1 MHFASDMMNLRHE
14 IDALHRERRKMVDRL
29 HRFGRTLQS
38 DTAKMLSAMREA
50 MHDEHAKMRQM
61 RQMRQMRGTFNAEN
75 QRSIHDM
82 MHRLNGERMRAR
94 RNFMSKRG

>member
-14 IDALHRERRKMVDRL
+14 IDALHRERRKMLDRL

-50 MHDEHAKMRQM
+50 MHDEHAK
-61 RQMRQMRGTFNAEN
+61 MRQMRGTFNAEN

-94 RNFMSKRG
+94 RNFMSKKG